1 MCVTLLPRIST
12 LQTFLPLLQ
21 KYFTYEELKEMRCK
35 VIDKHFEE
43 QRAHAHRVE
52 DILQAEELEKW
63 ALEQQVKETSSSE

>member
-1 MCVTLLPRIST
+1 
-12 LQTFLPLLQ
+12 
-21 KYFTYEELKEMRCK
+21 MRCK